1 MKLRLGSARACLHK
15 SYSGFEGHDAMT
27 YVSGSPLKR
36 LKEFVANCA

>member
-1 MKLRLGSARACLHK
+1 MKLRLGLARACLHTT
-15 SYSGFEGHDAMT
+15 GFEGRDAMT